1 MYGFAAKRFD
11 RDIYKNRRWLRNAD
25 FALGFLTALLAWLL
39 FFRIVWWFA
48 PMMVFAACMAG
59 ILAKIKRRY
68 LIYGA
73 LSLVFFPLIAWAT
86 LMIAWAA
93 FSQFS
98 SEPTYLSLSGS
109 RMPTR
114 AR

>member
-1 MYGFAAKRFD
+1 MYGFSVKRFD

-86 LMIAWAA
+86 LMIAWAGRNEIN
-93 FSQFS
+93 S
-98 SEPTYLSLSGS
+98 
-109 RMPTR
+109 
-114 AR
+114 